1 MGRSLRQSGIRPV
14 YVTVVSVYALTFRST
29 AEQKEQFF
37 FDLQAK
43 LDSVDE
49 HDVLLL
55 VVDFNA
61 RVGSSS
67 VIEMYQLGMG

>member
-1 MGRSLRQSGIRPV
+1 M
-14 YVTVVSVYALTFRST
+14 SVYAPTFRST

-37 FDLQAK
+37 SDLQAE

-55 VVDFNA
+55 VGNVNA
-61 RVGSSS
+61 RVGSSVRCS
-67 VIEMYQLGMG
+67 DVPA